1 MGRPAAALFDHGMI
15 VGTVKGDLLDRLL
28 ERYRGLAPDARTALR
43 LKAMIGGD
51 TNKSLFVVCMGATGT
66 KGPDGRAWSFK
77 TVNSVLEQLR
87 SKGLV
92 SDQTSCVGPLLHP
105 VTVDAMA
112 ASEGGRL
119 LDAVF
124 RTFPAD
130 GQRPYYPYSIADD
143 EHARRRFRLAIY
155 ADNAPEYGR
164 LMELYA
170 ANPPA
175 GQKPHPLA
183 ALFRDTPVEPS
194 WLSSRALDIQYG
206 IFAVKLTHFLET
218 GLASADLA
226 ALIDHYRR
234 HEEDPDYGAFKW
246 LLLHSDILAG
256 RLGEARRKIEGMN
269 DDVGHVRLGLLGS
282 LAFLEGRNAEAIER
296 FRESLR
302 LYKRHCGRRKVFFN
316 ASNGL
321 FFLMAL
327 LKTGDAG
334 LHGEIQSSLDAV
346 DRESNMYG
354 AGFDALQALLWV
366 MEGLEPKAREM
377 LEELRADMPGEVLS
391 AACVTLA
398 EYFLEPATALHY
410 AKETA
415 ARFTAL
421 KETLPLVARVHAEV
435 LAQVTH
441 PAEPYCAFLKVPP
454 GATPTI
460 AFTEIVQIRMP
471 WERAFDSLSAAL
483 RLDSL
488 GTAPAA
494 ARSAS
499 RRLVWFLDPESKSIE
514 VAEQSA
520 KARDGWSAGR
530 AIAMKRLQEQDPRLD
545 YLTDHDRRA
554 LRTIR
559 KDVRGWYNEELYDF
573 DPYRTILALVGHPLV
588 FDARRREQKLE
599 LVSYPVELVVTE
611 KRDGYKIALSHAADE
626 PAVFLEP
633 ETANRHRVIDVSQPV
648 LKLQE
653 ILGRGGL
660 TVPRQAKERVVTLL
674 KEQNLSLPV
683 RADIAAVELPS
694 IEAQATPVL
703 QMQPWEDGLKVAM
716 VVRPFGAA
724 GPYYLAG
731 HGGPSVLA
739 VIEGQRQRA
748 NRDLAAERSSAD
760 AVLAALP
767 TLHRSSA
774 GGSGSSAGGSEWL
787 LGDLGSA
794 LEFLLE
800 VKACPLAVSVE
811 WPEGEKL
818 RISPPVTAAAM
829 ALKLTRARDWFQI
842 EGEVRVD
849 EDLVLDMQDLLGRL
863 GKAPGRFVPLGD
875 GRFLAL
881 TREFQAQLERLLG
894 VSEEDHKGRR
904 LAPLGTVA
912 VQDLVEEAGSVE
924 ADRHWRAFVDRLR
937 AATAYDPVVPS
948 TLQAELRDYQI
959 EGFRWLSRLAHWGAG
974 ACLADDMG
982 LGKTVQAIAVM
993 LEQAPHGPCLV
1004 LAPTSVCH
1012 NWESE
1017 LARFAPALSV
1027 RRLGATPNRAEQ
1039 LEAVGPMDVLVA
1051 SYGLMHLEADR
1062 LADVEWRM
1070 VVLDEAQAIK
1080 NAATKRAQA
1089 CQRLTAA
1096 FRLALT
1102 GTPVENYLDELW
1114 SLFNIVNPGLLGSRE
1129 RFQRRF
1135 AGPIERKESDRDHS
1149 NGALQSLRALIRP
1162 FILRRTKSAVLS
1174 ELPPRTEV
1182 TLEVDLPAE
1191 ERAFYEALRRK
1202 ALEAL
1207 SGPSDGLAGQRRIH
1221 ILAEI
1226 TRLRRACCHPGLV
1239 DPQTELPGAKLETIL
1254 DLVDELIRNHH
1265 KALVFSQFVGHLERL
1280 SVALDQ
1286 RGIRYQYLDGGTPA
1300 KDRERQIAAFQAG
1313 EGALFLISLK
1323 AGGTGLNLTAADYVI
1338 HLDPWWN
1345 PAVEDQASDRA
1356 HRIGQQRPVTVYRL
1370 IVQDSIEEKILA
1382 LHRRKRD
1389 LAADLLEGSEMSGRL
1404 SDDELLDL
1412 IRS

>member
-1 MGRPAAALFDHGMI
+1 MLGHVCGAFNQGDSMGRPATAVFDHRMI
-15 VGTVKGDLLDRLL
+15 VGTVRGDLLDRLL
-28 ERYRGLAPDARTALR
+28 ERYRGLAADAKTALR

-51 TNKSLFVVCMGATGT
+51 TNRSLFVACMAATGT
-66 KGPDGRAWSFK
+66 RGPDGRVWSLK

-92 SDQTSCVGPLLHP
+92 NDQMSCVVQLLHP
-105 VTVDAMA
+105 VTVDAMV
-112 ASEGGRL
+112 ASEGRRL
-119 LDAVF
+119 LEAVF
-124 RTFPAD
+124 HTFPAD
-130 GQRPYYPYSIADD
+130 GQRPYYPYSIGDD
-143 EHARRRFRLAIY
+143 EHVHRRFRLAIY
-155 ADNAPEYGR
+155 ADNAPEYRR
-164 LMELYA
+164 LMDLYA
-170 ANPPA
+170 ASPLA
-175 GQKPHPLA
+175 GHKPHPLA

-206 IFAVKLTHFLET
+206 VFAVKLTLFLET

-234 HEEDPDYGAFKW
+234 RQEDPNYDAVKW

-256 RLGEARRKIEGMN
+256 RLGDARRKIEGMN
-269 DDVGHVRLGLLGS
+269 DDIGHVRLGLLGS
-282 LAFLEGRNAEAIER
+282 LAFVEGRNAEAIER
-296 FRESLR
+296 FRELLR

-321 FFLMAL
+321 FFLLAL
-327 LKTGDAG
+327 LKAGDAA

-366 MEGLEPKAREM
+366 MEGLEPKARQM
-377 LEELRADMPGEVLS
+377 LEELRADMPGEPLS

-398 EYFLEPATALHY
+398 EYFLDPATALHH

-415 ARFTAL
+415 ARFTVL

-435 LAQVTH
+435 LAQVTQ
-441 PAEPYCAFLKVPP
+441 PAAPYHAFLKVPP

-471 WERAFDSLSAAL
+471 WERAFDSLAAAL
-483 RLDSL
+483 HADLL
-488 GTAPAA
+488 GLAPAA

-499 RRLVWFLDPESKSIE
+499 KRLVWFLDPQSKNIE

-520 KARDGWSAGR
+520 KARDRWSAGR
-530 AIAMKRLQEQDPRLD
+530 AVAMKRLQEQDPRLD

-559 KDVRGWYNEELYDF
+559 KDVRGWYNEEFYEF
-573 DPYRTILALVGHPLV
+573 DLYRTILALVGHPLV

-599 LVSYPVELVVTE
+599 LVPYPVELVVTE
-611 KRDGYKIALSHAADE
+611 ERDGYKIALSHAADQ

-633 ETANRHRVIDVSQPV
+633 ETANRYRVIDVSQPV

-653 ILGRGGL
+653 ILGRRGL

-694 IEAQATPVL
+694 IEGQATPVL

-716 VVRPFGAA
+716 VVRPFGAT

-760 AVLAALP
+760 SVLATLP

-774 GGSGSSAGGSEWL
+774 RGSEWL

-794 LEFLLE
+794 LELLLE
-800 VKACPLAVSVE
+800 VKACPLPVLAE

-818 RISPPVTAAAM
+818 RISEPVTAAAM
-829 ALKLTRARDWFQI
+829 ALKLTRAQDWFQI

-849 EDLVLDMQDLLGRL
+849 EDLVLDMRDLLGGL
-863 GKAPGRFVPLGD
+863 GKAQGRFVPLRD

-904 LAPLGTVA
+904 LTPLGTVA

-937 AATAYDPVVPS
+937 AATAYNPVVPS
-948 TLQAELRDYQI
+948 TLQTELRDYQI

-1012 NWESE
+1012 NWEGE
-1017 LARFAPALSV
+1017 LARFCA
-1027 RRLGATPNRAEQ
+1027 GAFG
-1039 LEAVGPMDVLVA
+1039 EA
-1051 SYGLMHLEADR
+1051 
-1062 LADVEWRM
+1062 
-1070 VVLDEAQAIK
+1070 
-1080 NAATKRAQA
+1080 
-1089 CQRLTAA
+1089 
-1096 FRLALT
+1096 T
-1102 GTPVENYLDELW
+1102 G
-1114 SLFNIVNPGLLGSRE
+1114 
-1129 RFQRRF
+1129 
-1135 AGPIERKESDRDHS
+1135 RD
-1149 NGALQSLRALIRP
+1149 I
-1162 FILRRTKSAVLS
+1162 
-1174 ELPPRTEV
+1174 
-1182 TLEVDLPAE
+1182 
-1191 ERAFYEALRRK
+1191 
-1202 ALEAL
+1202 
-1207 SGPSDGLAGQRRIH
+1207 
-1221 ILAEI
+1221 
-1226 TRLRRACCHPGLV
+1226 
-1239 DPQTELPGAKLETIL
+1239 
-1254 DLVDELIRNHH
+1254 
-1265 KALVFSQFVGHLERL
+1265 
-1280 SVALDQ
+1280 
-1286 RGIRYQYLDGGTPA
+1286 
-1300 KDRERQIAAFQAG
+1300 
-1313 EGALFLISLK
+1313 
-1323 AGGTGLNLTAADYVI
+1323 
-1338 HLDPWWN
+1338 
-1345 PAVEDQASDRA
+1345 
-1356 HRIGQQRPVTVYRL
+1356 
-1370 IVQDSIEEKILA
+1370 
-1382 LHRRKRD
+1382 
-1389 LAADLLEGSEMSGRL
+1389 
-1404 SDDELLDL
+1404 
-1412 IRS
+1412 